1 MPCGNCRKAQI
12 QCIFPAPGRAPRRPR
27 VKDPNAPPKQT
38 SEREIEL
45 MKRLRKLE
53 GIVEDLSGQIEVET
67 ARHPSLSGGAS
78 PETVVDSAQEKERR
92 RQSGIIYSE
101 NLPGGYPPADHSKLL
116 RSQTGD
122 PTCTSMKSP
131 AGEVSKSFGR
141 LVLNEKGKTRY
152 VSSAFWSKINDEVC
166 WHFSW

>member
-1 MPCGNCRKAQI
+1 M
-12 QCIFPAPGRAPRRPR
+12 
-27 VKDPNAPPKQT
+27 KDPNAPPKQT

-53 GIVEDLSGQIEVET
+53 SIVEDLSGQIEIET

-78 PETVVDSAQEKERR
+78 PEATLDNAQERERR
-92 RQSGIIYSE
+92 RQNGITYSE
-101 NLPGGYPPADHSKLL
+101 NLPGGYPPADHLKFG

-122 PTCTSMKSP
+122 STNQTLKSP
-131 AGEVSKSFGR
+131 TSEVSKPFGR

-152 VSSAFWSKINDEVC
+152 VSSAFWSKVNDEVC
-166 WHFSW
+166 WLHIQGPDGLCH